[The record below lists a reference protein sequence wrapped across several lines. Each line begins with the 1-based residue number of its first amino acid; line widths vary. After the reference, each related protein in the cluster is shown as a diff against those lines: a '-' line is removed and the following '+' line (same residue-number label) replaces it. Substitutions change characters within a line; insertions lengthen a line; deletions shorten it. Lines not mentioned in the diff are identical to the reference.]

1 MSKFDWEILRG
12 YNFYTI
18 VNVGRCSS
26 SGTGGMVLAE
36 RSREVQLYN
45 QARRML
51 KKTNPYK
58 KDIEEIYYHSSDSHE
73 YGIVYSLCDM
83 LRQQIEEA
91 LTRTNEGITDAA
103 DLQICFYAIG
113 RSLSKY
119 ADAYPSSA
127 AFKLKMR
134 ETFIKWMEKIIDVY
148 RITDQAIPESL
159 YRSEGERDMLISM
172 IKALHKRNG
181 VTKKELRDI
190 LGIHPRSIMKNLSRL
205 DPEMSETNPE
215 NVNHLPYTLGGQTV
229 RVKVQSRKK
238 DNKREWTYR
247 TENTLH
253 PIVLLENIMQAGTLL
268 KGMEKLYYDEE
279 NEVSTGIAIDIWS
292 QLSDYGKERIK
303 RYYFAEDPGFLE
315 ILEDDHAVTF
325 HTERE
330 IMRNE
335 RMSPEERIVFY
346 LKASSRRCKW
356 IVLDLEEEGLGTV
369 EIENASLDMTEDCR
383 IQVRSPDR
391 RWDLIVDKKQ
401 IIDLE

>member
-1 MSKFDWEILRG
+1 M
-12 YNFYTI
+12 
-18 VNVGRCSS
+18 
-26 SGTGGMVLAE
+26 AE
-36 RSREVQLYN
+36 RSREVRLYK
-45 QARRML
+45 QALRIL

-58 KDIEEIYYHSSDSHE
+58 TEIEKIYYHSSDSHE

-83 LRQQIEEA
+83 LRQQIAEA
-91 LTRTNEGITDAA
+91 LTRTDGGITDIA

-134 ETFIKWMEKIIDVY
+134 ETFIKWMEKISDVY
-148 RITDQAIPESL
+148 RITGQAIPESL

-205 DPEMSETNPE
+205 DPDMSESNPE
-215 NVNHLPYTLGGQTV
+215 SENHQPYTLGGQTV

-303 RYYFAEDPGFLE
+303 RYYFAEDPGFLK

-335 RMSPEERIVFY
+335 RMSLEERIVFY
-346 LKASSRRCKW
+346 LKAPSRKCKW

>member
-1 MSKFDWEILRG
+1 M
-12 YNFYTI
+12 
-18 VNVGRCSS
+18 
-26 SGTGGMVLAE
+26 AA
-36 RSREVQLYN
+36 RSREVRLYK
-45 QARRML
+45 QAMRML

-58 KDIEEIYYHSSDSHE
+58 KDIEEISYHSSDSHE
-73 YGIVYSLCDM
+73 YGSVYSLCDM
-83 LRQQIEEA
+83 LRQQIEES
-91 LTRTNEGITDAA
+91 LTRTDEEITDAA
-103 DLQICFYAIG
+103 DLQICFCAIG
-113 RSLSKY
+113 RTLSKY

-134 ETFIKWMEKIIDVY
+134 ETFIQWMEKSIDVY
-148 RITDQAIPESL
+148 RISGEPIPESL

-172 IKALHKRNG
+172 IKALHKRKG

-205 DPEMSETNPE
+205 DPEMSETGIE
-215 NVNHLPYTLGGQTV
+215 NEKRMPFTLGGQTV
-229 RVKVQSRKK
+229 RVKIQSHKK
-238 DNKREWTYR
+238 ENKREWTYR
-247 TENTLH
+247 TVNTLH

-315 ILEDDHAVTF
+315 ILEDETPDDHAVTF

-330 IMRNE
+330 IMKNE

-346 LKASSRRCKW
+346 LKAPSRKCKW

-369 EIENASLDMTEDCR
+369 EIENASLDMTEDHR
-383 IQVRSPDR
+383 IEVRSPER
-391 RWDLIVDKKQ
+391 RWDLIVDKKH